1 MAGNVHQDNHD
12 KLKNRAQIVDEAEN
26 ILDLVKEEDNLSASK
41 HGMPVYAGDDSAPTR
56 KWRAIRCDDHGRQ
69 EIHLTNVDHDE
80 QFDFRNKDFDTGVGT
95 EKVSVVG
102 LALPAAGG
110 SAIGGTAA
118 NPVRTDPTGTTTQPV
133 SGTVTAA
140 QTVAANL
147 KATVTQL
154 AKDRTVTNDTAAN
167 LKAEVT
173 QAAKDRTVT
182 NATAA
187 NLNATIY
194 ADPLAPLG
202 VIQLNSNLLNAKVV
216 QLAKDRTVTNATAA
230 NLKTEVSGTVTTNK
244 GDTSYTKVKKTG
256 FYTTQQTDTILWDP
270 TAGKKFVITD
280 IIVSVDTAMAVH
292 LEDGT
297 TKIWGWDFAANG
309 GAVINLQTPDESST
323 ADNNLTITMGA
334 SGKCSIKVLGYEV

>member
-1 MAGNVHQDNHD
+1 MSGRVHQEDED
-12 KLKNRAQIVDEAEN
+12 KLRAKVKTVDGSTTEVTQNDHSALLNRAQIIDENDN

-118 NPVRTDPTGTTTQPV
+118 NPVRTDPTGTTTQPI
-133 SGTVTAA
+133 SGSITGAVTANA
-140 QTVAANL
+140 GTNL
-147 KATVTQL
+147 NTSALATSAKQL
-154 AKDRTVTNDTAAN
+154 ADGHNVTVDN
-167 LKAEVT
+167 VSI
-173 QAAKDRTVT
+173 
-182 NATAA
+182 
-187 NLNATIY
+187 TI
-194 ADPLAPLG
+194 
-202 VIQLNSNLLNAKVV
+202 
-216 QLAKDRTVTNATAA
+216 
-230 NLKTEVSGTVTTNK
+230 NK
-244 GDTSYTKVKKTG
+244 GEPAYTPVKKTG

-280 IIVSVDTAMAVH
+280 IVVSVGTAMAVH

>member
-118 NPVRTDPTGTTTQPV
+118 NPVRTDPTGTTTQPI
-133 SGTVTAA
+133 SGSITGAVTANA
-140 QTVAANL
+140 GTNL
-147 KATVTQL
+147 NTSALATSAKQL
-154 AKDRTVTNDTAAN
+154 ADGHNVTVDN
-167 LKAEVT
+167 VSI
-173 QAAKDRTVT
+173 
-182 NATAA
+182 
-187 NLNATIY
+187 TI
-194 ADPLAPLG
+194 
-202 VIQLNSNLLNAKVV
+202 
-216 QLAKDRTVTNATAA
+216 
-230 NLKTEVSGTVTTNK
+230 NK
-244 GDTSYTKVKKTG
+244 GEPAYTPVKKTG

-280 IIVSVDTAMAVH
+280 IVVSVGTAMAVH

-297 TKIWGWDFAANG
+297 TKIWGWDFAAKG
-309 GAVINLQTPDESST
+309 GCVINLQTPDASST
-323 ADNNLTITMGA
+323 ADNNLTITMSAAGI
-334 SGKCSIKVLGYEV
+334 CNIKVLGYEV